1 MKQLFTLTPKHHDR
15 GSVIFAWHPE
25 GNFLATCGQ
34 NRIVTIFNRQ
44 GEEFAKI
51 PLEGTGKC
59 LELAWDAEGEML
71 AVLQQSS
78 PIIKLWDANQNEEK
92 SLDTGAKELGN
103 LSFIKWS
110 AVG

>member
-1 MKQLFTLTPKHHDR
+1 MLRAQKQLFTLTPKHHDR

-51 PLEGTGKC
+51 PLEGTGFEFRPR
-59 LELAWDAEGEML
+59 LIPSLAACAYWD
-71 AVLQQSS
+71 
-78 PIIKLWDANQNEEK
+78 
-92 SLDTGAKELGN
+92 
-103 LSFIKWS
+103 
-110 AVG
+110 